1 MLALINR
8 RERQILLHSC
18 IYYEIDKNII
28 SDYQFDMWSKEL
40 VELMEAYPN
49 EFKASEYYS
58 EFKEFTGSSGA
69 FLNYSCFM
77 TKRTE
82 WLKSMVR
89 LDKLLKVQ

>member
-18 IYYEIDKNII
+18 IYYELDKNII

-40 VELMEAYPN
+40 VELMEAYPK
-49 EFKASEYYS
+49 EFKASAYFL

-69 FLNYSCFM
+69 FLNY
-77 TKRTE
+77 
-82 WLKSMVR
+82 R
-89 LDKLLKVQ
+89 LLYDKACQMAKKYG

>member
-69 FLNYSCFM
+69 FLNY
-77 TKRTE
+77 
-82 WLKSMVR
+82 R
-89 LDKLLKVQ
+89 LLYDKACQMAKKYG